1 MSDFKSNLR
10 KHRKLNNYTQ
20 TDLAAKVGVQRQTII
35 RLEAAKYNPSL
46 KLAINLSRVLNVPI
60 EELFVYE

>member
-1 MSDFKSNLR
+1 MNDFKSNLR
-10 KHRKLNNYTQ
+10 KHRILNNYTQ